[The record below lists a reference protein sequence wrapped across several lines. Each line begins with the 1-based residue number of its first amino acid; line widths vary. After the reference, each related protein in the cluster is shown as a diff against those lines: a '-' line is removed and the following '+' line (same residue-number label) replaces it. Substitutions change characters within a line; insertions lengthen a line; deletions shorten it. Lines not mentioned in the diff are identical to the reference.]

1 MFRRRQEINF
11 FRKYPWVRI
20 VILVGVVVIFT
31 VFAVVINLNDE
42 KIELS
47 KSTQENGQLEATEES
62 GEKMEDKAK
71 DEAGEPQGNSEKKP
85 EEKTEGAE
93 DGGLVREVEQ
103 IGAGQ
108 VIALT
113 FDDGPSEFTS
123 GLLDILKREQVP
135 ATFFVLGRN
144 ASAYPD
150 LIRREIA
157 EGHEVESH
165 TMNHQN
171 LAKLDEASVRA
182 EVYGVEQVICAIEN
196 KTNCIKYVRPP
207 YGEVS
212 DTVRSVVSVPM
223 IGWSIDTEDWRT
235 RNPQMIQDRTLGVI
249 RGNAVILMHDIY
261 STSVEGAERII
272 KELKAAGFTFVT
284 IDELVQRS
292 GRVLEAGGY
301 YAYFGS

>member
-165 TMNHQN
+165 TMNQQN
-171 LAKLDEASVRA
+171 LAKLEESSVRA

>member
-1 MFRRRQEINF
+1 MFRRHQEINF
-11 FRKYPWVRI
+11 FRKYPWVRV

-31 VFAVVINLNDE
+31 VFAIAINLKDE
-42 KIELS
+42 KAELS
-47 KSTQENGQLEATEES
+47 REAT
-62 GEKMEDKAK
+62 
-71 DEAGEPQGNSEKKP
+71 QNSEQTDTKEP
-85 EEKTEGAE
+85 EEKVEEKVEDKTEETQGGAE
-93 DGGLVREVEQ
+93 SETKEDVVREVEQ

-150 LIRREIA
+150 VIRREIA

-171 LAKLDEASVRA
+171 LAKLGEAGVRA
-182 EVYGVEQVICAIEN
+182 EVFGAEQAICAIQSRA
-196 KTNCIKYVRPP
+196 NCIKYLRPP

-223 IGWSIDTEDWRT
+223 IGWSIDTEDWKS

-284 IDELVQRS
+284 IDGLVQKS
-292 GRVLEAGGY
+292 GRVLEVGGY
-301 YAYFGS
+301 YGRFD

>member
-1 MFRRRQEINF
+1 M
-11 FRKYPWVRI
+11 
-20 VILVGVVVIFT
+20 VIFT
-31 VFAVVINLNDE
+31 VFAIVINLNDE
-42 KIELS
+42 KAELS
-47 KSTQENGQLEATEES
+47 KGTQNGEQTETKSDGGAEDGAEEKAEAAQE
-62 GEKMEDKAK
+62 GIEK
-71 DEAGEPQGNSEKKP
+71 GT
-85 EEKTEGAE
+85 EEKTEESDGEE
-93 DGGLVREVEQ
+93 DVVREVEQ

-108 VIALT
+108 VIVLT

-150 LIRREIA
+150 VIRREIA

-182 EVYGVEQVICAIEN
+182 EVYGAEQVICAIEN
-196 KTNCIKYVRPP
+196 KMNCIKYVRPP

-212 DTVRSVVSVPM
+212 DVVRSVVPVPM
-223 IGWSIDTEDWRT
+223 MSWSIDTEDWKS
-235 RNPQMIQDRTLGVI
+235 RNPQMIQDRTLSVI
-249 RGNAVILMHDIY
+249 RGWAIILMHDVY
-261 STSVEGAERII
+261 GTSVEGAERII